1 VQLATDITI
10 TREAASTII
19 TRRLAFQPST
29 FNDVDKSVELVIFAG
44 AAVQRTGYVEH
55 LSSDPADWTIPAVVQ
70 LRDSH
75 QAGTVRAVIGQVRNI
90 HWRDGLLIGTAFIR
104 DASIAEA
111 VKHGDVTGVSLGARA
126 KSHSDRREGGRVHR
140 HLAELTLTE
149 VSLTSDPADPAATV
163 RSHTVEDEDIIIDT
177 PEVTSEETTQRSE
190 IRTICRSASMTA
202 EQADELIDR
211 GATVTEARA
220 AAYEHITA
228 RRPRVAAIARTND
241 DGAELVTRQAGA
253 LACQLTG
260 AAPTEAEQPFMAMGA
275 HDIMREALSRAGVN
289 NVHRL
294 GREELVT
301 RAMTTSDFPA
311 LLQSTGRRM
320 LMGAYDVVRSPL
332 LRLSVQR
339 NLSDFRPASMIRVG
353 GIPKLGKVAEDGE
366 IKHVSRAEA
375 TEGFKLETF
384 ASIYGLSRQA
394 LINDDLGAFADWARV
409 AGRAAAET
417 ERAAILEVLARNGGF
432 GPTMEDGQP
441 LFHASHGNL
450 APDDDLSLDDLSAA
464 RVKLRLQKG
473 ISGEPINAVP
483 KFLLVDPTM
492 ETEAEKFL
500 ALLAA
505 TTVEDVNP
513 FAGKLTLLVETGLP
527 AGSWYLFADPTSL
540 PVLAHGYLSS
550 APGPQLA
557 TRDGWDVLGRE
568 FRVVLDFGCGAVDW
582 RGAYLATG
590 EDI

>member
-1 VQLATDITI
+1 MQLDTDI
-10 TREAASTII
+10 TREATDTMV
-19 TRRLAFQPST
+19 TRRLPFQPST
-29 FNDVDKSVELVIFAG
+29 FNEADQSVEIVIFAG
-44 AAVQRTGYVEH
+44 AGVQRAGYVEH
-55 LSSDPADWTIPAVVQ
+55 LPSDPADWTIPAVVQ

-75 QAGTVRAVIGQVRNI
+75 QTGSVRAIIGQVRDI
-90 HWRDGLLIGTAFIR
+90 YFRDGLMVGTAFIR
-104 DASIAEA
+104 DPAIAEA
-111 VKHGDVTGVSLGARA
+111 VKHGDVRGVSLGARCN
-126 KSHSDRREGGRVHR
+126 SFSDRRQGGKTHR
-140 HLAELTLTE
+140 FLAGATLVE
-149 VSLTSDPADPAATV
+149 VSLTSDPADPGATV
-163 RSHTVEDEDIIIDT
+163 RSNPTMEDDIET
-177 PEVTSEETTQRSE
+177 PEVTSSDVATQRSE
-190 IRTICRSASMTA
+190 IRIICRSASMTT
-202 EQADELIDR
+202 EQADELIDS

-220 AAYEHITA
+220 AAFEHMTT
-228 RRPRVAAIARTND
+228 RRPRVAAVARSTD
-241 DGAELVTRQAGA
+241 ASADLITRQAGA

-260 AAPTEAEQPFMAMGA
+260 TTPSEAERPFMAMGG

-320 LMGAYDVVRSPL
+320 LMGAYDVVRTPL
-332 LRLSVQR
+332 LRLSIQR

-384 ASIYGLSRQA
+384 ASIYSISRQT

-417 ERAAILEVLARNGGF
+417 ERAALLELLALNSGA
-432 GPTMEDGQP
+432 GPTMEDGKA
-441 LFHASHGNL
+441 LFDADHGNL
-450 APDDDLSLDDLSAA
+450 GDDASVSLEQISDA
-464 RVKLRLQKG
+464 RVALRTQKG

-483 KFLLVDPTM
+483 KFLLVDPTQ

-500 ALLAA
+500 AQLAA
-505 TTVEDVNP
+505 TKVDDVNP
-513 FAGKLTLLVETGLP
+513 FAGKLQLLVETGLP
-527 AGSWYLFADPTSL
+527 EGSWYIFGDPAAL

-582 RGAYLATG
+582 RGAYLNPG